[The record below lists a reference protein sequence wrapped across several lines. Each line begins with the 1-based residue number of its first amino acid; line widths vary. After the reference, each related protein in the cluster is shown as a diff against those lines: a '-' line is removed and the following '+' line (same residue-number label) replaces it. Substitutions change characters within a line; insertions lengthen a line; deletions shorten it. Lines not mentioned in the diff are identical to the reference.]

1 MKKGLS
7 IWGCQSFQKLIH
19 LSQFIPPEASSKKV
33 LKSQLFVDKYS
44 ENIQHT
50 FLDYVAGGYELNF
63 MVAIDSLTGGNGK
76 FRQVL

>member
-1 MKKGLS
+1 MTLD
-7 IWGCQSFQKLIH
+7 QLKLEEQ
-19 LSQFIPPEASSKKV
+19 QFLGEASCTLSEV